1 VLLFLFFLLVDF
13 IFVKSLW
20 EYLSLYISCFDIF
33 IHINVDDF
41 VFKRET
47 MNDITTL
54 FLIID
59 MGKYIKNM
67 ERRTINK

>member
-1 VLLFLFFLLVDF
+1 
-13 IFVKSLW
+13 
-20 EYLSLYISCFDIF
+20 
-33 IHINVDDF
+33 
-41 VFKRET
+41 